1 MNLETVQLN
10 IKEQIATIKL
20 NRPEAMNTLSLKL
33 VQEVNQALHEIEGRD
48 DVRVVVLTGSGNS
61 FCAGA
66 DLKETQQQTEIGW
79 YLRQITAA
87 CHQSIATM
95 KSMAQP
101 VITAING
108 VAAGGGFGLSLSG
121 DLVIA
126 SDAARFTTAFSKLG
140 LSPDCSTTYHLVR
153 LVGEKKAF
161 ELAAFSPL
169 LSAQEALDLGL
180 INKVVPESAFKSAV
194 TEWAT
199 KLASGAPLGLHR
211 TKQLIIQQSH
221 ENSLHAQLELESL
234 NIVKGGQSEDFQE
247 GVNAF
252 LEKRSPEFKGK

>member
-1 MNLETVQLN
+1 MKYGTIQSN
-10 IKEQIATIKL
+10 IKNHIAAIQI
-20 NRPEAMNTLSLKL
+20 NRPEAMNTLSLTFVKEL
-33 VQEVNQALHEIEGRD
+33 NLTLEDIERRD
-48 DVRVVVLTGSGNS
+48 DVRVVVLTGSGRA

-66 DLKETQQQTEIGW
+66 DLKETQEQTETGW

-87 CHQSIATM
+87 VHQAIGTM
-95 KSMAQP
+95 KAMPQP

-108 VAAGGGFGLSLSG
+108 VAAGGGFGLALSG

-126 SDAARFTTAFSKLG
+126 SDAARFTTAFAKLG

-161 ELAAFSPL
+161 ELTAFSPI

-180 INKVVPESAFKSAV
+180 INKVVPESEFEDAV
-194 TEWAT
+194 NEWAST
-199 KLASGAPLGLHR
+199 LAAGAPLGLKR
-211 TKQLIIQQSH
+211 SKALIQQSH

-234 NIVKGGQSEDFQE
+234 NIVKGGQTEDFQE
-247 GVNAF
+247 GVSAF
-252 LEKRSPEFKGK
+252 LEKRPPKFEGR

>member
-1 MNLETVQLN
+1 MNFETVQLN
-10 IKEQIATIKL
+10 IKNQIATIQL
-20 NRPEAMNTLSLKL
+20 NRPDAMNSLSLTL
-33 VQEVNQALHEIEGRD
+33 VQEVNKALHEIGNRD
-48 DVRVVVLTGSGNS
+48 DVRVVVLTGSGKS

-66 DLKETQQQTEIGW
+66 DLKETQAQTEIGW

-87 CHQSIATM
+87 CHQSIASM

-126 SDAARFTTAFSKLG
+126 SDVARFTTAFAKLG

-161 ELAAFSPL
+161 ELTAFSPIL
-169 LSAQEALDLGL
+169 NAQEALDLGL
-180 INKVVPESAFKSAV
+180 INKLVPEAEFESAV
-194 TEWAT
+194 KEWAT
-199 KLASGAPLGLHR
+199 QLASRSPLGMKR
-211 TKQLIIQQSH
+211 TKQLIQQSH
-221 ENSLHAQLELESL
+221 GNPLHAQLELESL

-247 GVNAF
+247 GVSAF
-252 LEKRSPEFKGK
+252 LEKRPPEFKGK